1 MKESDTNMYKIK
13 LGAFSELE
21 VREKT
26 IYIRKGERHEFPF
39 EELESVAFWEYRN
52 SKKGWL
58 FFKFINKKE
67 YLSSLFMPKHNEI
80 CHDIYKFLLPYT
92 HRLIV
97 NDDDKILTVY
107 PKSKNNSNSI
117 NINFS
122 NINSFELIQNETKI
136 ISGSYIEAL
145 AGKAILGDTGAI
157 IGAMGAPRLETTT
170 IRDLRIKL
178 NLNSFEQPHIYISY
192 IQKNDEKKD
201 ELTEMMVEQCQK
213 DLSILE
219 NICCMN
225 SKNNTAPDDNSIP
238 LEELKK
244 LHELLQ
250 IGIITQ
256 EEFDTKKKQLLG
268 L

>member
-1 MKESDTNMYKIK
+1 
-13 LGAFSELE
+13 
-21 VREKT
+21 
-26 IYIRKGERHEFPF
+26 
-39 EELESVAFWEYRN
+39 
-52 SKKGWL
+52 
-58 FFKFINKKE
+58 
-67 YLSSLFMPKHNEI
+67 MPKHNEI

-97 NDDDKILTVY
+97 NDTEKNLTIY
-107 PKSKNNSNSI
+107 PKSKNNNGSI

-122 NINSFELIQNETKI
+122 DINSFELIQNETKT
-136 ISGSYIEAL
+136 ISGSYTEAL

-170 IRDLRIKL
+170 IKDLRIKL

-192 IQKNDEKKD
+192 IQKSDEKKG

-219 NICCMN
+219 NICRINFENKN
-225 SKNNTAPDDNSIP
+225 SSASNDNSIP

-256 EEFDTKKKQLLG
+256 EEFDAKKKQLLG